1 MNLAPANAPVQQAA
15 ANAQDDANDVRY
27 PVVHVGASIKA
38 GLDEFN
44 GAAISAGSDEYRK
57 QPKAARVRQR

>member
-1 MNLAPANAPVQQAA
+1 MSLAPANAPIQQAA

-27 PVVHVGASIKA
+27 PVVHVGAAVEA

-44 GAAISAGSDEYRK
+44 GAAISARSDKYR
-57 QPKAARVRQR
+57 Q